1 MIGAVT
7 NHLWQSTLFAVA
19 AGLLTVALR
28 KNRAHVR
35 FWLWFGASVKFFV
48 PFAVPMSFGSR
59 LEWAPARKIAI
70 QIAAPAVSIAMEQ
83 IAQPFATTVPIAP
96 TTRGTGDW
104 IPIAILAVWA
114 SGFAAIA
121 LFRFRVWLRIRAAL
135 RGADTRVCRVEIRLD
150 AFRPARQIW
159 DGEAFSIP
167 VEIRFSPGLLEP
179 GVVGIRRPILLL
191 PEGIEDRLTPPQ
203 LEAVLAHELCHIRR
217 RDNLFASIHMI
228 VEAVFWFHP
237 LVWWIGARLVEERE
251 RACDIEVLR
260 LGSEPHVYAEG
271 ILNVCKLYVESP
283 LVCVSGVTG
292 ADLKK
297 RIEAIMTNCIVL
309 KLNLAKKAALAFA
322 CIAALAMPIIV
333 GMMRAP
339 VTRAQSASAPTA
351 KFEVTSVKPC
361 KDSAPDAGR
370 KGGGGGGP
378 AASPGRLALP
388 CRTTMD
394 LIRAAYV
401 QFANGKFNPVR
412 RHVQIEGGPSWIDS
426 DRYQIEAKAEGAPGG
441 EMMRGALLQALLEDR
456 FKLKI
461 RRETREVPV
470 YALSVGKVVPKLQAA
485 KEGGCIPLDM
495 NHPPPPPEPGKPF
508 PWLCGLLGR
517 RPDAIEIH
525 HTTMENL
532 SEQFSI
538 LLDRDVINKTGIA
551 GLFDIRVEVTP
562 DELSAGPS
570 DTTPPANQDYET
582 GLIFA
587 AIRKLGFK
595 LESAKG
601 PGQFLVID
609 HVERPTEN

>member
-1 MIGAVT
+1 M
-7 NHLWQSTLFAVA
+7 
-19 AGLLTVALR
+19 
-28 KNRAHVR
+28 
-35 FWLWFGASVKFFV
+35 
-48 PFAVPMSFGSR
+48 
-59 LEWAPARKIAI
+59 
-70 QIAAPAVSIAMEQ
+70 
-83 IAQPFATTVPIAP
+83 
-96 TTRGTGDW
+96 
-104 IPIAILAVWA
+104 
-114 SGFAAIA
+114 
-121 LFRFRVWLRIRAAL
+121 
-135 RGADTRVCRVEIRLD
+135 
-150 AFRPARQIW
+150 
-159 DGEAFSIP
+159 
-167 VEIRFSPGLLEP
+167 
-179 GVVGIRRPILLL
+179 VGIRRPILLL

>member
-48 PFAVPMSFGSR
+48 PFAVLMSFGSR